1 MLDFASPNINMVHI
15 SLCWPLNLL
24 IGFVILEE
32 SIGFVILGLRSPKMV
47 KKHCTRTNVVCIWF
61 IYVMVFSKD
70 LCYVML
76 SVRELKE

>member
-1 MLDFASPNINMVHI
+1 MLDLASPNINMVHI
-15 SLCWPLNLL
+15 SLCWPLNQFL
-24 IGFVILEE
+24 LEE

-47 KKHCTRTNVVCIWF
+47 RKHCTRTNVVCIWF

-76 SVRELKE
+76 SLRELIE